1 MNTQSIIAEMTKAS
15 KNVEKIQSRFFEVVK
30 VPATFEG
37 FEAPKD
43 MYGVFNANSKK
54 PLSQKSM
61 GKDFLP
67 MQQQEF
73 LDNIL
78 ATIHEFNADL
88 DINTLKFD
96 TYCGGAKIDFR
107 VKMFPL
113 SFKNNKG
120 IDDITNMELSFS
132 TSYDGSKS
140 NRISL
145 YTERLLCL
153 NGMTALKLEGE
164 LKGRN
169 TLGGKTKILSYA
181 KEVAEIVNG
190 SKDFREKMIALD
202 KIKISKKQVEAFKLS
217 LFGFNAQS
225 IKDKTEALETL
236 GKSEAQIA
244 QAVKLQELMLE
255 NLSSSIAL
263 EFARTGE
270 TAFGLLQGVTHYTNH
285 VANTSK
291 TISDAEY
298 IRFYQGAKTNDK
310 AQQILFALID

>member
-15 KNVEKIQSRFFEVVK
+15 NNVSKIQSRFFEVVK
-30 VPATFEG
+30 IPATFEG

-43 MYGVFNANSKK
+43 MYGVFNAKTK
-54 PLSQKSM
+54 QPLSQKSM
-61 GKDFLP
+61 GKDFFP

-78 ATIHEFNADL
+78 ATIHDFNADL
-88 DINTLKFD
+88 DLSTLSFNS
-96 TYCGGAKIDFR
+96 YSGGAKIDFR
-107 VKMFPL
+107 VRMHPI
-113 SFKNNKG
+113 SFKNDKG
-120 IDDITNMELSFS
+120 LNDITNMELSFS

-145 YTERLLCL
+145 YTERLVCT

-202 KIKISKKQVEAFKLS
+202 KIKISKKQVEAFKQS
-217 LFGFNAQS
+217 LLGYNA
-225 IKDKTEALETL
+225 ETL
-236 GKSEAQIA
+236 AKEIQIA
-244 QAVKLQELMLE
+244 ELANMPIPNQGRKLGILE
-255 NLSSSIAL
+255 NIEKSIAL

-298 IRFYQGAKTNDK
+298 IRFYQGNVTNNK
-310 AQQILFALID
+310 AQQILFALLD